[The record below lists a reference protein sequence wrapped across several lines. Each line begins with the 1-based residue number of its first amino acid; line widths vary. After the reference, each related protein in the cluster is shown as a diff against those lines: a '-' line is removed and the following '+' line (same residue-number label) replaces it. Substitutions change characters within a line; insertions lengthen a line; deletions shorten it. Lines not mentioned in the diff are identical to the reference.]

1 MLLAALLFAVI
12 VSGHLHSELTLHFY
26 IIVNVTNM
34 LNVAHPS

>member
-1 MLLAALLFAVI
+1 MLLTALFAVI